1 MAIVSK
7 LLDGP
12 PKGVSEETEASS
24 MALSKAIR
32 TMFQR
37 RGLEV
42 SEKEMFSYTT
52 RIEIEI

>member
-1 MAIVSK
+1 MSK